1 MRDRVKGGSA
11 EVSQTSSCAS
21 SRGVCGAA
29 CEATPTRDS
38 AINMQWQAQQGER
51 ACSTFWSR
59 CGCIRWVADA
69 EEHGL
74 GELADEHG
82 AGDGHQNGGR
92 RSPMALLSATLWE
105 KLFPLRL
112 RVIQLSAVAC
122 TQIATLPLP

>member
-74 GELADEHG
+74 GELSDEHE
-82 AGDGHQNGGR
+82 AEDGRQNGKR
-92 RSPMALLSATLWE
+92 RSPMRLLSATFWE
-105 KLFPLRL
+105 RLFPLRL
-112 RVIQLSAVAC
+112 CGCNRRDH
-122 TQIATLPLP
+122 